1 MKNESERFYNP
12 VYKCRLCGERFH
24 LPYRRCI
31 VATETLDIPADIHG
45 VDIYSY
51 ALHICGDDKGVGY
64 ADLIGFSP
72 VQPDEPKV
80 ECNLYDKE
88 ETHENCTV
96 QVLTNTTTGE
106 VSVGWWKNTGPDVD
120 FICRFLAEH
129 FDVPC
134 GYTFDDVDVP
144 DILPGRGDWC
154 EGWCERKPDCS
165 SCWKRFFEIWRERTG
180 E

>member
-1 MKNESERFYNP
+1 MSDERYYNP
-12 VYKCRLCGERFH
+12 VYKCRLCGEKFR
-24 LPYRRCI
+24 LPVVQLVQDGEFCAFKNEWQTSEKARH
-31 VATETLDIPADIHG
+31 V
-45 VDIYSY
+45 
-51 ALHICGDDKGVGY
+51 CGDNQGIGEG
-64 ADLIGFSP
+64 DLIGFAP
-72 VQPDEPKV
+72 EQPKEPKV